1 MYCTISLHII
11 KYLFLIVQNPLFAQ
25 LHLRCFISLAWLS
38 SPMVSSSY
46 FSVEKDIL
54 IKHIFISESLRQ
66 NFSRYLNTNLDT
78 GSSSWVY
85 GSADVTWESLW
96 VQPLSRDQ
104 GKSVFSPVKNR
115 ATCFRISQLPA
126 GPDVFPWLAKGF
138 CLPLS
143 CCCDSLCL
151 HPGSTK
157 THPRPP
163 QKGLVAAFLAMGR

>member
-85 GSADVTWESLW
+85 GSADVT
-96 VQPLSRDQ
+96 
-104 GKSVFSPVKNR
+104 
-115 ATCFRISQLPA
+115 
-126 GPDVFPWLAKGF
+126 
-138 CLPLS
+138 
-143 CCCDSLCL
+143 
-151 HPGSTK
+151 
-157 THPRPP
+157 
-163 QKGLVAAFLAMGR
+163 